1 MRQVL
6 KVGKIMFKY
15 ARKSMVINLMIVIV
29 AALMP
34 PLSLFLTQNVIDY
47 LPVYMNGEGEFLRIV
62 FFVLGLLLAMILS
75 ANINLLNETQ
85 KIQMLHQL
93 NQNFTPI
100 IIDKYRKIDY
110 VCFEDSK
117 IQDTL
122 SRMGNNPQEKVLDLY
137 FDLMSLL
144 SKLISIIGLTMIFSQ
159 ISFLFSLLFIIIL
172 VFIMWLDYKAIN
184 MMNSMFNGQT
194 QAERRLF
201 YFSSLLT
208 DKKSLF
214 ELRLFEAVDY
224 IQKKWY
230 SVTSEVLSERLRTT
244 IKSQKYFLVSSV
256 CVVTWIAFVIFSLI
270 SAIQNDVITLGIF
283 ISLIGSAGSILNM
296 AETLSYTFS
305 NLSQKCLQM
314 KHYEIF
320 MALPEIQMPRKNKE
334 INVKDP
340 IIRFENIFF
349 KYPDSDEFVLNGITF
364 AIYPNERLALVGENG
379 AGKSTIIKLLCRLYQ
394 PQKGRITVNDVDI
407 QKLTRA
413 QLRQVYSVVFQD
425 FMKYELSLRE
435 NVALGHI
442 EKLNDDE
449 SLLQALKMTMASQIG
464 NNIDMNLGKIEEDGV
479 DLSGGQWQRIAIS
492 RAVLANSYLTIL
504 DEPTAAL
511 DPIAESQMYESFH
524 QLIGNRG
531 CLMISHR
538 LASAKICD
546 RILVLSEGRV
556 IEEGSHATLMESSGY
571 YAKMF
576 LTQSKWYKEKGGE
589 KVES

>member
-1 MRQVL
+1 
-6 KVGKIMFKY
+6 
-15 ARKSMVINLMIVIV
+15 MVINLMIVIV